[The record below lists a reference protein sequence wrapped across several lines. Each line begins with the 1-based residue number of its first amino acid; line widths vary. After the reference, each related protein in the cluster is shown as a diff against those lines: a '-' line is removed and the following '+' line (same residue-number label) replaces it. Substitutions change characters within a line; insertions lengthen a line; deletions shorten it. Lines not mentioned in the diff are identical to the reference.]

1 MFKNRIERGKTLPKK
16 IYVLDSSVLL
26 SAGKKALFAFE
37 EHNVI
42 IPVSVIQ
49 MLEEKKN
56 DSQLGYTARSA
67 LREIEKLRERGNGH
81 LNDGILLTEEGGSLR
96 VELNHSSLDKLRS
109 HNKSIKIDN
118 DERSMRV
125 IAVSLS
131 IKEEQQKDG
140 DIEVVL
146 VSNNLPQ
153 RIKAEAVGLKAEE
166 FYGNSVRSQGY
177 YSGFEDQIHVPSNV
191 IDSIF
196 KSASAVEVDKKYFSG
211 TKNPARNF
219 GVQFVHGKQ
228 KVLGLVQFSNG
239 KYYVTKCSYKKN
251 LGESRF
257 TPGSPEQYIGAD
269 YVDSSNS
276 VKIVSIGGDA
286 GTGKTALTLAV
297 GFEDVINNIYAK
309 SADQV
314 GYSKLLVF
322 RPMNPVGNQEYGFLP
337 GSEEEKMDPW
347 AAAVYDALSASA
359 STNIVEEVKRNKC
372 LEVLPV
378 THVRGRTFDNSL
390 IIIDE
395 AQNLESIVLL
405 SVLSRAGKNSK
416 VVFLWDANQRDN
428 LNISKDDGI
437 INIVEYFKD
446 TPEFAHIEFTK
457 SERSDVAELANT
469 AIKELIGL

>member
-1 MFKNRIERGKTLPKK
+1 MPK

-37 EHNVI
+37 EHHVI

-67 LREIEKLRERGNGH
+67 LREIEKLREKGAGH
-81 LNDGILLTEEGGSLR
+81 LNDGILLNKEGGNLR
-96 VELNHSSLDKLRS
+96 VELNHSSLDSLRS

-118 DERSMRV
+118 DERSVRV
-125 IAVSLS
+125 VAVALS
-131 IKEEQQKDG
+131 IQKEESER
-140 DIEVVL
+140 EVVL

-166 FYGNSVRSQGY
+166 FYGNFVRSQGY
-177 YSGFEDQIHVPSNV
+177 YSGFEREIHVLPQI
-191 IDSIF
+191 IDEIHKSTQPIELPARIF
-196 KSASAVEVDKKYFSG
+196 KDV
-211 TKNPARNF
+211 KNPAQNF
-219 GVQFVHGKQ
+219 GAHFISGTQ
-228 KVLGLVQFSNG
+228 KVLGIVSLRNG
-239 KYYVTKCSYKKN
+239 KFYVTKSTYKKN

-269 YVDSSNS
+269 YVDSANP

-297 GFEDVINNIYAK
+297 GLEDIVSNAHKK
-309 SADQV
+309 SVDMV
-314 GYSKLLVF
+314 GYTKLLVF
-322 RPMNPVGNQEYGFLP
+322 RPMNPVGSQEYGFLP
-337 GSEEEKMDPW
+337 GTEEEKMDPW
-347 AAAVYDALSASA
+347 AAAVYDALEASA
-359 STNIVEEVKRNKC
+359 SKHVVEEIKRSKL

-390 IIIDE
+390 IVIDE

-437 INIVEYFKD
+437 INIVEYFKNV
-446 TPEFAHIEFTK
+446 PEFAHIEFTK
-457 SERSDVAELANT
+457 SERSDVAEIANT